1 MGVYT
6 QAAHGCMSAYW
17 ESLSDYFEAGQP
29 IPKQFTMNFKCF
41 EILEREDVKQDPY
54 YLEFMLW
61 FFNKVTELL
70 FEGKIDEENELLN

>member
-1 MGVYT
+1 MSGSPLLNKNTQTGDWEVMGVYT

-41 EILEREDVKQDPY
+41 ELLEREDVKQDPY
-54 YLEFMLW
+54 YLEFML
-61 FFNKVTELL
+61 
-70 FEGKIDEENELLN
+70 